1 MVEPN
6 IQVLTEE
13 NARLQDE
20 VERLQTEVSYHDLQR
35 QRANERHDADMRD
48 LAQAFIEQKTPI
60 RVAH

>member
-20 VERLQTEVSYHDLQR
+20 VERLQTEVSYHDL
-35 QRANERHDADMRD
+35 
-48 LAQAFIEQKTPI
+48 
-60 RVAH
+60 